1 MRAPLSDS
9 SSSEDS
15 SAGVGAGVAG
25 VGSAAGGAVGAGV
38 IVTTVVTDVTVA
50 ASGTISLTVTA
61 RPDAAS
67 FSTKAVVK
75 AAAKPADFVGSASV
89 SWTAVASES
98 DVVTSSYS
106 TLSFVP
112 ANSLASACDN
122 LRVTREIFVIV
133 TFDTSTPKPV
143 AMEAPTLAT
152 KVVSAA
158 SDSAVTFS
166 GKLPKSKVSADF
178 TV

>member
-25 VGSAAGGAVGAGV
+25 VGTGVGSAVGGAVGAGV

-50 ASGTISLTVTA
+50 ASGTISLTVTT

-75 AAAKPADFVGSASV
+75 AAAKADDDVGSASV
-89 SWTAVASES
+89 SWTAVASAS

-106 TLSFVP
+106 TLSFG
-112 ANSLASACDN
+112 ACSLLTSSTCN
-122 LRVTREIFVIV
+122 LRANLIPVIV
-133 TFDTSTPKPV
+133 TFDLSTPKPV
-143 AMEAPTLAT
+143 AI
-152 KVVSAA
+152 
-158 SDSAVTFS
+158 
-166 GKLPKSKVSADF
+166 
-178 TV
+178 

>member
-25 VGSAAGGAVGAGV
+25 VGTGVGSAVGAGV

-50 ASGTISLTVTA
+50 ASGTISLPVTA

-98 DVVTSSYS
+98 DVVTNSYS

-112 ANSLASACDN
+112 ANSLAAACDN
-122 LRVTREIFVIV
+122 LRVTREIFV
-133 TFDTSTPKPV
+133 
-143 AMEAPTLAT
+143 
-152 KVVSAA
+152 
-158 SDSAVTFS
+158 
-166 GKLPKSKVSADF
+166 
-178 TV
+178 